1 VIASIKGSAKIWYR
15 SQPRISEITTNER
28 DIQDALSYFQD
39 EGYHPNTLEYEDE
52 MMNDA
57 LHSLALEDVN
67 LEHIERAVRS
77 DDEVY
82 EVLEEWRSTEDAKG
96 NLDELT
102 YRWDESRIQI
112 GDEADRRN
120 PRSDSE
126 S

>member
-1 VIASIKGSAKIWYR
+1 
-15 SQPRISEITTNER
+15 
-28 DIQDALSYFQD
+28 
-39 EGYHPNTLEYEDE
+39 

-57 LHSLALEDVN
+57 LHSLVLEDVN

-82 EVLEEWRSTEDAKG
+82 EVLEEWRSTEDAEG

-102 YRWDESRIQI
+102 YRCNEGRIQI
-112 GDEADRRN
+112 GDEADRGT
-120 PRSDSE
+120 PSSDSE

>member
-1 VIASIKGSAKIWYR
+1 
-15 SQPRISEITTNER
+15 
-28 DIQDALSYFQD
+28 
-39 EGYHPNTLEYEDE
+39 

-82 EVLEEWRSTEDAKG
+82 EVLEEWRNTDDAEG

-102 YRWDESRIQI
+102 YGWDEGRIQI
-112 GDEADRRN
+112 GDEADRGTAS
-120 PRSDSE
+120 SDSE